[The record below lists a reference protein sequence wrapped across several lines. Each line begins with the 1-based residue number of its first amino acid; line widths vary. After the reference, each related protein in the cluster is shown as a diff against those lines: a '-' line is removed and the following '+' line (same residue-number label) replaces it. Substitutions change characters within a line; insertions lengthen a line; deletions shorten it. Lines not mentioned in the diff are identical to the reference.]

1 MTPELSGGT
10 DAASEGGAELSG
22 HLDQLRDIEGFPL
35 GEDAAILDLSL
46 PPHYAACP
54 NPSLFDGVDPG
65 EEAPDYQCPPFAGD
79 ISEGRSDPVYKGQ
92 VYHTKVPP
100 RAIARYIEHY
110 CPEGGLVFDGFCGA
124 GMTGVAA
131 RLTGRRA
138 MLVDLSPAATAIAAA
153 YCLPA
158 DAIEARSAARALI
171 ETLQEECGWLYEVPR
186 AFSLLPVSTD
196 YVIWSEVYR
205 CPRCGA
211 EAPFSDTGFDFST
224 RRPLKISTC
233 QSCGQET
240 HPDHLERCT
249 DSSGLTR
256 EVPVRVKVLDR
267 KGGEQDPTE
276 EDLELLRQVAEAPIP
291 FPYPDDWMMGREP
304 GEKGWGDMW
313 RGGYHTGVVR
323 ASDFYFKR
331 SVWVIAAAL
340 HYLGRMSCSPSVRHL
355 LRVSLVNASL
365 NLTRMHRAY
374 QGPVP
379 LVLYLPRL
387 RRERNAILALQSRL
401 ATTLEALESLPRRSQ
416 VRISTQS
423 GTSLPQVPDA
433 CVDYIF
439 TDPPFGQNIIYSE
452 VNFLWETWLGV
463 RTNQQPEAIV
473 SKRQRK
479 GIAQYQD
486 LMERCFAEAHRIL
499 KPGRW
504 ITVEFHN
511 SQNSVWN
518 AIQEALQRAGFVV
531 ADVRMLDKQ
540 QQSFKQASTANAVK
554 NDLVISAYKPRAGDP
569 ADAQRT
575 HEMRDPWE
583 FVAEHL
589 AQLPLLDEEADG
601 PAVLVEREDYRLYD
615 RLVAYYVVR
624 GLPVP
629 LGAAEFYRELRLRFS
644 ERSGMFYLPEQAAD
658 CDRNQARALRE
669 AEAPLVD
676 EKSAIVW
683 LRSLLRGGPRELADI
698 ATYYERRLQARR
710 GEVVPPLPQLLAES
724 FACDEQGRWALP
736 DAQGAQ
742 ELETRRRE
750 ALLREFEALVAPGH
764 KTPSA
769 VRSEAVRAGMRAL
782 WQAGKYREIVAAA
795 EHLPEALLREDPE
808 LLMYTD
814 NAMHRCWAER

>member
-1 MTPELSGGT
+1 MMPELSGGT
-10 DAASEGGAELSG
+10 DAAAEEGAGLSG
-22 HLDQLRDIEGFPL
+22 HLNEMRDIEGFPL
-35 GEDAAILDLSL
+35 GDDPAILDLSL
-46 PPHYAACP
+46 PPHYTACP
-54 NPSLFDGVDPG
+54 NPFLFDGAASGDDI
-65 EEAPDYQCPPFAGD
+65 EAYRRPPFAAD

-158 DAIEARSAARALI
+158 DAIEARSASRALV
-171 ETLQEECGWLYEVPR
+171 ETLQEECGWLYEVRRPY
-186 AFSLLPVSTD
+186 SLLPVSTD

-211 EAPFSDTGFDFST
+211 EAPFSATGFDFPT
-224 RRPLKISTC
+224 RRPLKVSTC
-233 QSCGQET
+233 PSCGQET

-249 DSSGLTR
+249 EASGVTR

-267 KGGEQDPTE
+267 RAGEQEPAE
-276 EDLELLRQVAEAPIP
+276 ADLELLRQVAEAPIP
-291 FPYPDDWMMGREP
+291 FPYPDDWMMGQKP

-331 SVWVIAAAL
+331 SLWVIAAAL
-340 HYLGRMSCSPSVRHL
+340 HYLGRMSCSPNVRHL
-355 LRVSLVNASL
+355 LRVSIVNASL
-365 NLTRMHRAY
+365 SLTRMHRAY

-387 RRERNAILALQSRL
+387 RRERNGILTLQSRL
-401 ATTLEALESLPRRSQ
+401 AGSLQAMESLPRRSR

-479 GIAQYQD
+479 KIAQYQA
-486 LMERCFAEAHRIL
+486 LMERCFSEAHRVL

-504 ITVEFHN
+504 LTVEFHN

-518 AIQEALQRAGFVV
+518 AIQEAMQRAGFVV
-531 ADVRMLDKQ
+531 ADVRTIDKQ

-569 ADAQRT
+569 PDARRV

-589 AQLPLLDEEADG
+589 AQLPLVDGGADG

-615 RLVAYYVVR
+615 RMVAYYVVR

-629 LGAAEFYRELRLRFS
+629 LSAAEFYRGLRLRFS

-658 CDRNQARALRE
+658 YDRKEARALRE
-669 AEAPLVD
+669 AEAPIVD
-676 EKSAIVW
+676 EKSAIAW
-683 LRSLLRGGPRELADI
+683 LRSLLRGGPRQLADI
-698 ATYYERRLQARR
+698 ATHYERRLQAGR
-710 GEVVPPLPQLLAES
+710 GEIVPPLPQLLAES
-724 FACDEQGRWALP
+724 FAADEQGGWALP
-736 DAQGAQ
+736 DAERAE
-742 ELETRRRE
+742 ELEALRRD
-750 ALLREFEALVAPGH
+750 ALLREFEALLSPGR

-782 WQAGKYREIVAAA
+782 WQAGEYAAIVAAA
-795 EHLPEALLREDPE
+795 EHVPEALLRGDPE
-808 LLMYTD
+808 LVMYAD
-814 NAMHRCWAER
+814 NALHRCEAEE